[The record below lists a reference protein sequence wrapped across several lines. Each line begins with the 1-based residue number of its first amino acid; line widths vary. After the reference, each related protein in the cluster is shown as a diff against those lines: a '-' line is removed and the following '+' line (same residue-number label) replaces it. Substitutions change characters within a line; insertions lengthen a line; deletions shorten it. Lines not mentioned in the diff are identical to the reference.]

1 MKILRPERLARSRSG
16 LLYLRSATES
26 SKSFGVPV
34 PAFRTLASNSKT
46 FSRPPDTVR
55 YRSIPT
61 FHRATHDARSPA
73 DPYRIVRMEFE
84 SPPVFRIFES
94 TDGTTLSRL

>member
-55 YRSIPT
+55 YR
-61 FHRATHDARSPA
+61 
-73 DPYRIVRMEFE
+73 
-84 SPPVFRIFES
+84 
-94 TDGTTLSRL
+94 LSRTSPSIEKMRSSERPRSRERQILDEGS